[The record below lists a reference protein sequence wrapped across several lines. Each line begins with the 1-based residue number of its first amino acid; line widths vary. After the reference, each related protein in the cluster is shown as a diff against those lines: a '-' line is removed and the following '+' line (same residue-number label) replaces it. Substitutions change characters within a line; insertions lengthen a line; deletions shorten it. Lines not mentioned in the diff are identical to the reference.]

1 MKTETEERT
10 SYPFQMQIPIYLYA
24 DATASLN
31 NLYLENQTIALKY
44 NDLPNST
51 KIVSLRICSSGNIFN
66 IIYSALHLQ
75 ALRKY

>member
-31 NLYLENQTIALKY
+31 NLYLENQTIALKWY
-44 NDLPNST
+44 DIYPT
-51 KIVSLRICSSGNIFN
+51 EITNI
-66 IIYSALHLQ
+66 S
-75 ALRKY
+75 